1 MLKNFFLV
9 VICLIF
15 LNSKSL
21 SKTNVFISVTI
32 DDEIITNHDIK
43 DEADYLKI
51 LNPDLDKLN
60 SEKILNISKNSL
72 IREIIKK
79 KEIEKIIDLDQE
91 NPFVKDYLENLYKRL
106 NFNNESDFNDYLKKN
121 SNYTTQQIKE
131 KLKIEIAWNELIYFK
146 YSYQLKIDKEKLK
159 KKVNDLKDISRKE
172 YNLSE
177 IVFKNDK
184 NESLES
190 LEKKIKLS
198 ISEIGFGNTANIFSI
213 SDSSKFGGKIGWV
226 DENNL
231 SKLISKKLIN
241 VQEEQIT
248 DLIQI
253 GNNFLILKV
262 EKIRQKNISIN
273 KDDELKEMIKFETN
287 RQLNQF
293 SKIFFDKSKINY
305 SINEK

>member
-60 SEKILNISKNSL
+60 SEKILDISKNSL

-106 NFNNESDFNDYLKKN
+106 NFNNES
-121 SNYTTQQIKE
+121 
-131 KLKIEIAWNELIYFK
+131 
-146 YSYQLKIDKEKLK
+146 
-159 KKVNDLKDISRKE
+159 
-172 YNLSE
+172 
-177 IVFKNDK
+177 
-184 NESLES
+184 
-190 LEKKIKLS
+190 
-198 ISEIGFGNTANIFSI
+198 
-213 SDSSKFGGKIGWV
+213 
-226 DENNL
+226 
-231 SKLISKKLIN
+231 
-241 VQEEQIT
+241 
-248 DLIQI
+248 
-253 GNNFLILKV
+253 
-262 EKIRQKNISIN
+262 
-273 KDDELKEMIKFETN
+273 
-287 RQLNQF
+287 
-293 SKIFFDKSKINY
+293 
-305 SINEK
+305 